1 MNFQWNW
8 MVFDGFR
15 MLLDRKMFFTWNV
28 PPGDL
33 HSYHILGLQS
43 NIDNIINFRRYFF
56 HISFSVRK
64 RRADLSFLW
73 LTIGFPYVQCI
84 SPILQFQIQNEEKN
98 TDEISFSKILIK
110 KIDVIWPKLT
120 CLGGQIYWN
129 YFASLWEL
137 QNLQKA
143 AILDENPLI
152 SLDFLVRTYF

>member
-1 MNFQWNW
+1 M
-8 MVFDGFR
+8 
-15 MLLDRKMFFTWNV
+15 
-28 PPGDL
+28 
-33 HSYHILGLQS
+33 
-43 NIDNIINFRRYFF
+43 
-56 HISFSVRK
+56 
-64 RRADLSFLW
+64 
-73 LTIGFPYVQCI
+73 

-129 YFASLWEL
+129 CFLSLWEL